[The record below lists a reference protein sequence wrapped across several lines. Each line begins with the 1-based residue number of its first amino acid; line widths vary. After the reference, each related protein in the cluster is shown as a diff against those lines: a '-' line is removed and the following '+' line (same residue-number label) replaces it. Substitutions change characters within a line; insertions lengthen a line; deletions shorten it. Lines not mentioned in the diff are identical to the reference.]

1 MNNDIGGFAT
11 FDNINNKLIDDLKV
25 QLREGCR
32 LQIAA
37 ASFSIYAFEAL
48 KEELE
53 QVKEL
58 QFIFTSPTF
67 NSSETGKKEKREFFI
82 PKLTL
87 VSALLFNIH
96 RKPLHENVQTGFAE
110 RYTSSRLSQ
119 KAE

>member
-11 FDNINNKLIDDLKV
+11 FDNINHKLIDELKV
-25 QLREGCR
+25 QLREGCK

-58 QFIFTSPTF
+58 QFVFIHQYSTVPRRIRRR
-67 NSSETGKKEKREFFI
+67 NASS
-82 PKLTL
+82 
-87 VSALLFNIH
+87 
-96 RKPLHENVQTGFAE
+96 
-110 RYTSSRLSQ
+110 LSLS
-119 KAE
+119 

>member
-11 FDNINNKLIDDLKV
+11 FDNINHKLIDDLKV
-25 QLREGCR
+25 QLREGCK

-58 QFIFTSPTF
+58 QFIFIHLHSTVPRRVRRR
-67 NSSETGKKEKREFFI
+67 NASS
-82 PKLTL
+82 
-87 VSALLFNIH
+87 
-96 RKPLHENVQTGFAE
+96 
-110 RYTSSRLSQ
+110 LSLS
-119 KAE
+119 